1 MSRPGLR
8 PADAVEVTVLV
19 DNVSDLLSTVPRGV
33 TSEIPNLLRSG
44 ARKLVGECLCCAHWG
59 LSLVISVQRGKTQR
73 TLLFDAGPEAYAV
86 ERNGNRLGVDFR
98 SFGEIVLSHGHWDHA
113 GGMLAALRLTREA
126 GGGPVPVHVNPG
138 MFVSRGMRTPK
149 GDVVPFHDVPSP
161 AEIAAAGGTVVN
173 DAGERALLGGLAFLS
188 GEIPRVTAYEQGLP
202 GHVRREGEDWQPDP
216 LIMDERFLAV
226 SLKGK
231 GIVVFTSCSHA
242 GLVNVLLH
250 AREQFAPQ
258 PLYAVVGGFHLS
270 GAACEKI
277 IPETV
282 TDLRQFG
289 LQRIVP
295 GHCTGW
301 RAVHALVNA
310 FGEEVVIP
318 SAVGRTYRL

>member
-1 MSRPGLR
+1 MSMSGLR

-44 ARKLVGECLCCAHWG
+44 TRELAGECLCCAHWG

-173 DAGERALLGGLAFLS
+173 DASERALLGGLAYLS

-202 GHVRREGEDWQPDP
+202 GHVKREGEDWQPDP
-216 LIMDERFLAV
+216 LIMDERFLAI

-231 GIVVFTSCSHA
+231 GIVVFTACSHA